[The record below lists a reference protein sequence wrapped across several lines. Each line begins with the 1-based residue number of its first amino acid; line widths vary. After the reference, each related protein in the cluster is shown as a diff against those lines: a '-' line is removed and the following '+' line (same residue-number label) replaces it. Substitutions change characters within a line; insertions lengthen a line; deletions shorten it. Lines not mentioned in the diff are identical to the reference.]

1 MRRLSYLELCAV
13 ACIPGNDVPRVDTYL
28 LSYVI
33 YNIYLLSIHNISY
46 ILQPHL
52 AASTLGGCMKCWCRW
67 STHSTTRCSV
77 VPVRAM

>member
-1 MRRLSYLELCAV
+1 MH
-13 ACIPGNDVPRVDTYL
+13 YL
-28 LSYVI
+28 LVSIISTNYLYTIYV
-33 YNIYLLSIHNISY
+33 LKL
-46 ILQPHL
+46 HL